1 MIDPK
6 EFGAELADIVKGAV
20 SPLLARID
28 ALEKA
33 IGDLPEPPEMPDIPA
48 MIALSI
54 DEAVSQLPKPQ
65 DGAPGRDGADGAPGR
80 DGVDGLP
87 GEKGADGQDGAP
99 GEKGEKGEPGRDG
112 ADGIGAA
119 GAFIDRDGNLILTL
133 TNGETKSLGRVV
145 GQDGKDGAD
154 GFSFEDMT
162 FIWREGKSYARFER
176 GDVVREM
183 PIPGIYDAGAYRSGA
198 EYTKG
203 DGVSYSGCFWIA
215 QEDTAE
221 KPGTGKA
228 WRLAVKKG
236 RDGKGSA

>member
-65 DGAPGRDGADGAPGR
+65 DGAPG
-80 DGVDGLP
+80 
-87 GEKGADGQDGAP
+87 
-99 GEKGEKGEPGRDG
+99 EKGEKGEPGRDG

-119 GAFIDRDGNLILTL
+119 GALIDRDGNLILTL

>member
-48 MIALSI
+48 MVALSI

-65 DGAPGRDGADGAPGR
+65 DGAPGRDGADG
-80 DGVDGLP
+80 V
-87 GEKGADGQDGAP
+87 
-99 GEKGEKGEPGRDG
+99 PGRDG

-119 GAFIDRDGNLILTL
+119 GALIDRDGNLILTL